1 MTGFTYKLE
10 EVDAIAE
17 ALQKNLEGRI
27 VLLYGELGVG
37 KTTLLKALLKK
48 LGVQDQ
54 ISSPT
59 YALVHEYSSKNGP
72 IFHFDCYRLKSSED
86 SEMLGFTEYLDS
98 GNWVFI
104 EWPEKV
110 EFLLDQTYNIL
121 RLSRNADNTRTLNLK
136 IERTIARPT

>member
-1 MTGFTYKLE
+1 MTGFTYKLD

-136 IERTIARPT
+136 IERTISRPT